1 MFDTSEYNL
10 KIFTDNIEQEALD
23 QIYDLV
29 RLPQFRGAKIR
40 IMPDAHA
47 GAGCVI
53 GFTGDLGDKI
63 IPNIVGVDI
72 SCGMLTFE
80 LGKRIIDLPKLDR
93 FIKSNIPYSY
103 NVYKEKQIEYD

>member
-29 RLPQFRGAKIR
+29 RLPQFRAAKIR

-72 SCGMLTFE
+72 SCCMHTFE

-93 FIKSNIPYSY
+93 FIK
-103 NVYKEKQIEYD
+103 